1 MAENKKFGSSFRSA
15 LTWNMLNIGVGQV
28 MTLGIFL
35 LLTTQLSPAV
45 FGIFALALVFID
57 FFNFEG
63 RYSIIDSIVQKQ
75 RFDKVS
81 LSTSFWVTFA
91 IFGSFAALF
100 YAIAPLVANLF
111 GYQDITVVLRALSLT
126 LLIVPFSI
134 VPMAVLNQRRDFKNM
149 TLRVIFAKTIGGIS
163 ALIVAFGPHPEWALV
178 VQRVMA
184 NSAEAVLL
192 ITQTRIFPSL
202 RFDGAWA
209 KEFGRTALG
218 IYFAQTTAKSLLRSL
233 DVIIASFL
241 GVVAVGLWRI
251 AERIMQAVFSAFA
264 NPISSLWV
272 ILLSATDTDAEEKS
286 RIFLNLT
293 QLGVVILVPVFIG
306 IGLISQNFIDAFVGN
321 EFTAVGPIL
330 GLLGLFGSM
339 APFYNFRNAV
349 LIALKKTSTLIK
361 LALLDLGLLLVLCF
375 ALSGY
380 GIMGLVSALGVV
392 YLVSTVLFMPIV
404 LKEVKVKLGALIERI
419 LPAYIAGLVM
429 GLGVLTLSPMVA
441 DLASVWQIG
450 VKAFLGVTFYF
461 GYLLIFHRA
470 WLQRLFRVL
479 LDRETQM
486 KPA

>member
-1 MAENKKFGSSFRSA
+1 MAENKQFGSSFRSA

-45 FGIFALALVFID
+45 FGIFALALVFVD

-63 RYSIIDSIVQKQ
+63 RYSIIDAIVQKQ

-81 LSTSFWVTFA
+81 LSTCFWVTFA
-91 IFGSFAALF
+91 IFASFAALF

-111 GYQDITVVLRALSLT
+111 GYQDITGVLRALSLT

-149 TLRVIFAKTIGGIS
+149 TLRIIFARTIGGIS
-163 ALIVAFGPHPEWALV
+163 ALVVAFGPHPEWALV

-202 RFDGAWA
+202 RFDRVWA

-233 DVIIASFL
+233 DIIIASFL

-286 RIFLNLT
+286 KIFLNLT

-306 IGLISQNFIDAFVGN
+306 IGLISQDFIDAFVGS
-321 EFTAVGPIL
+321 EFNAVGPIL

-349 LIALKKTSTLIK
+349 LIALKKTPTLIK
-361 LALLDLGLLLVLCF
+361 LALVDLVLLLLLCI
-375 ALSGY
+375 ALRGF

-404 LKEVKVKLGALIERI
+404 LKEVNVKLGALIERI
-419 LPAYIAGLVM
+419 LPAYLAGLIM
-429 GLGVLTLSPMVA
+429 GLSVLALTPMMA

-450 VKAFLGVTFYF
+450 VKALLGVVIYF

-470 WLQRLFRVL
+470 WLQRLFKVL